1 MKIATR
7 AELTA
12 RRAQAQAWMAAEDRV
27 ILVCAGTGCIAGGSM
42 KVYETP
48 TALCTE
54 RGLKTRVALREE
66 GGHDTLHFKRSGCQG
81 YCEMGP
87 LVEILLHVH
96 YPGEDAQ
103 A

>member
-12 RRAQAQAWMAAEDRV
+12 RRAQAQAWLAAEDCV

-42 KVYETP
+42 KVYETL

-81 YCEMGP
+81 YCEMGAA
-87 LVEILLHVH
+87 
-96 YPGEDAQ
+96 G
-103 A
+103 

>member
-1 MKIATR
+1 M
-7 AELTA
+7 
-12 RRAQAQAWMAAEDRV
+12 

-42 KVYETP
+42 KVYETL

-87 LVEILLHVH
+87 LVEIQPEGILYTHVH
-96 YPGEDAQ
+96 PED
-103 A
+103 